1 VMAQPVV
8 EDLDGDVVVDQAGGV
23 HGA

>member
-8 EDLDGDVVVDQAGGV
+8 EDLDGYDVVDQAGGV